1 LAELKLYM
9 MMIMKFDFEVLFK
22 KLAEDYCNGRFE
34 NLQFFVKQKI
44 NQLLKN
50 KTTADE
56 LYKFFGIENSDKNSK
71 KLLIKKVIKLVEGLC
86 L

>member
-1 LAELKLYM
+1 
-9 MMIMKFDFEVLFK
+9 MIIMNFEVLFK
-22 KLAEDYCNGRFE
+22 NLAEQYCNGRVVE
-34 NLQFFVKQKI
+34 LRFFVKQKI
-44 NQLLKN
+44 NVLLKD
-50 KTTADE
+50 KTTADA